1 MFHVEYSVQKQISNF
16 MYAVYAWV
24 AVGLSIASA
33 TAYAI
38 ASSPSFFLAL
48 RQNPL
53 LMIGIFVGQLV
64 LVMVFTGMIRKINFV
79 VAAMLFLILTASY
92 GVTFSAILYAYTTA
106 SVLATFITTAATFA
120 VMAVYGY
127 MTRSDLTS
135 IGSIAMTI
143 LFGMIIAMFVNI
155 FLQSP
160 VFNIIISGVGVVI
173 FTLLI
178 AYDSQ
183 KIKRIGQEMLY
194 HNEALNKVALLGA
207 FTLFLDFINLF
218 LFLLQF
224 LGRRRDQ

>member
-24 AVGLSIASA
+24 AVGLAIASA
-33 TAYAI
+33 TAYSI
-38 ASSPSFFLAL
+38 ASSPSFFLTL
-48 RQNPL
+48 RQSPL
-53 LMIGIFVGQLV
+53 LMVGIFVGQIV
-64 LVMVFTGMIRKINFV
+64 LVMIFAGMMRLLNFF
-79 VAAMLFLILTASY
+79 VAMMLFIILTASY
-92 GVTFSAILYAYTTA
+92 GVTFSSILYAYTTA

-120 VMAVYGY
+120 VMATYGY
-127 MTRSDLTS
+127 LTRSDLTS
-135 IGSIAMTI
+135 MGSMAMTI
-143 LFGMIIAMFVNI
+143 LFGMIIAMLVNI
-155 FLQSP
+155 FLQSQP
-160 VFNIIISGVGVVI
+160 FNIIISGIGVVI

-224 LGRRRDQ
+224 LGRRRD

>member
-1 MFHVEYSVQKQISNF
+1 MFVEYSFQKQISNF
-16 MYAVYAWV
+16 MYAVYAWMS
-24 AVGLSIASA
+24 VGLTIAA
-33 TAYAI
+33 VTAYSI
-38 ASSPSFFLAL
+38 ASSPAFFLTL
-48 RQNPL
+48 RQTPL
-53 LMIGIFVGQLV
+53 LMFGIMIGQVILV
-64 LVMVFTGMIRKINFV
+64 IMFAGMIQKISFPI
-79 VAAMLFLILTASY
+79 AMILFLILTASY
-92 GVTFSAILYAYTTA
+92 GITFSAILYAYTTA
-106 SVLATFITTAATFA
+106 SILATFITTAATFA

-135 IGSIAMTI
+135 LGSMAITI
-143 LFGMIIAMFVNI
+143 LFGIIIAMLVNI
-155 FLQSP
+155 FLQSQ

-194 HNEALNKVALLGA
+194 HNESLNKVALLGA

-224 LGRRRDQ
+224 LGKRRE